1 VPLDRSELQRVMG
14 CAAPF
19 RIVYSVKLWQCHHF
33 STNTPVAISRP
44 SDRADPAADA
54 QPWALADAARVTLLA
69 RRWHGGP
76 PPELA
81 DGLAVIAH
89 VWPAA
94 DVDCQAGWLDAEVPS
109 TAVYF
114 ALVVR

>member
-33 STNTPVAISRP
+33 STNTLVTISRP